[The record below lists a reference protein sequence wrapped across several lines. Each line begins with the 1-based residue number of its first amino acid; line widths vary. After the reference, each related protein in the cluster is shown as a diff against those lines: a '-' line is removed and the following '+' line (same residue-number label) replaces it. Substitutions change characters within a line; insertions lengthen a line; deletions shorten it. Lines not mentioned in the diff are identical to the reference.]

1 MRPFEVPW
9 KYAPGLIDAAIELNA
24 AECFSRVYIHTS
36 SSLKHVC
43 VCTHWH
49 IWIRTHAGALP
60 APPRSAIRN
69 VSRSCKTA
77 HLRIVALFFGV
88 FFSSSHCAKRNPLS
102 LHTLI
107 TFQDVGH
114 FEAPVGVCC
123 CRSSVWC
130 WSGMFTEVF
139 TFSQGVWRSSYIPVR
154 RSVHHLTWLIGPF
167 EGRGR
172 TQTGAFVFSPLTQ
185 TLGSIIDGCCDSSCL
200 TQLRSNM

>member
-43 VCTHWH
+43 VRTHWH
-49 IWIRTHAGALP
+49 IWIRTHTQGHCQLLQGLP
-60 APPRSAIRN
+60 FETWADLVKR
-69 VSRSCKTA
+69 
-77 HLRIVALFFGV
+77 RICVLFV
-88 FFSSSHCAKRNPLS
+88 FFFLLLSSHCAKRNPLS

-200 TQLRSNM
+200 TLLSSNM